1 MERLSFIDRR
11 ITALMVATL
20 GTLSLAA
27 CGQTDPPTAEQVNEN
42 IEYFELDGVSD
53 AQGEPVKC
61 VMYGSESEATNNS
74 KSWFAFACD
83 FSGTAEF
90 PDEQ

>member
-11 ITALMVATL
+11 VTALLLVSL
-20 GTLSLAA
+20 GTLSLAS
-27 CGQTDPPTAEQVNEN
+27 CGQTDPPTPEQVNEN
-42 IEYFELDGVSD
+42 IEYFELNGVTD
-53 AQGEPVKC
+53 ASGDPVKC
-61 VMYGSESEATNNS
+61 VMYGSESEVTEDS

-90 PDEQ
+90 PGEH